1 MPNHVT
7 NRLTIVGDEQE
18 VAKCLAEIKGT
29 QEDQFIDFNT
39 FAPIPKELEGT
50 RSPTKIISQEDYD
63 DQEKRIAH
71 NELTEIEKSWG
82 VSRGIT
88 KEMSEKFQEE
98 FGYDNWYDWQI
109 ANWGTKWNAYDQY
122 KIEGESTIEFSTAW
136 STPYH
141 AITALS
147 VKYPTLRF
155 EVEFADEDFGH
166 NVGKYTFEDG
176 ECVDENIP
184 KGGSPEALRMAME
197 IRGDEEYYLV
207 DYLCE
212 NVEEE
217 LDEFTDSLV
226 ALAHEEQMLVEEY
239 PVVVLNRLK
248 ELALADEQYERV
260 AEIDKMLKTKET
272 AE

>member
-7 NRLTIVGDEQE
+7 NRLTIVGNEQE

-29 QEDQFIDFNT
+29 NEDQFIDFNT
-39 FAPIPKELEGT
+39 FAPIPQELVGT
-50 RSPTKIISQEDYD
+50 QSPVKILSQKDYD
-63 DQEKRIAH
+63 EQEKRIAN
-71 NELTEIEKSWG
+71 NELTDIEKQWG
-82 VSRGIT
+82 FSRGIT
-88 KEMSEKFQEE
+88 KEMSNKFKDE
-98 FGYDNWYDWQI
+98 FGHDNWYDWQI
-109 ANWGTKWNAYDQY
+109 ANWGTKWNAYDQFFN
-122 KIEGESTIEFSTAW
+122 GDNMIEFSTAW

-166 NVGKYTFEDG
+166 NVGKYTFLDG
-176 ECVDENIP
+176 ECVEENIP
-184 KGGSPEALRMAME
+184 KGGSPEALKMAMD
-197 IRGDEEYYLV
+197 IRGDHEYYLV

-212 NVEEE
+212 NVEDE

-226 ALAHEEQMLVEEY
+226 VLAHEQQELVDDY

-248 ELALADEQYERV
+248 ELALADEQYERIV
-260 AEIDKMLKTKET
+260 EIDKLLKAKET

>member
-7 NRLTIVGDEQE
+7 NRLTIVGDEKL

-29 QEDQFIDFNT
+29 QEEQFIDFNT
-39 FAPIPKELEGT
+39 FAPIPQELVGT
-50 RSPTKIISQEDYD
+50 QSPVKIISQKEYD
-63 DQEKRIAH
+63 EQEARIA
-71 NELTEIEKSWG
+71 NNQLTEIEKQWN

-88 KEMSEKFQEE
+88 KEMSAKFQKE
-98 FGYDNWYDWQI
+98 FGHDNWYDWQI
-109 ANWGTKWNAYDQY
+109 ANWGTKWNAYDQFMN
-122 KIEGESTIEFSTAW
+122 EGEPTIEFNTAW

-155 EVEFADEDFGH
+155 EMEFADEDFGQ
-166 NVGKYTFEDG
+166 NVGKYTFLGG
-176 ECVDENIP
+176 ECIEEDIP

-207 DYLCE
+207 NYLCE
-212 NVEEE
+212 EVDDE
-217 LDEFTDSLV
+217 LGEFTESLV
-226 ALAHEEQMLVEEY
+226 VLAHEQQMLVEEY

-260 AEIDKMLKTKET
+260 AEIDKVLNAKET

>member
-7 NRLTIVGDEQE
+7 NHLTIVGNEQE

-29 QEDQFIDFNT
+29 KEDQFIDFNT
-39 FAPIPKELEGT
+39 FAPIPQELVGT
-50 RSPTKIISQEDYD
+50 QSPVKILTQKDYD
-63 DQEKRIAH
+63 EQEKRIAN
-71 NELTEIEKSWG
+71 NELSEIEKQWG

-88 KEMSEKFQEE
+88 KDMSNKFKDE

-109 ANWGTKWNAYDQY
+109 ANWGTKWNAYDQFFNDNM
-122 KIEGESTIEFSTAW
+122 IEFSTAW

-155 EVEFADEDFGH
+155 EMEFADEDFGH
-166 NVGKYTFEDG
+166 NVGKYTFENG
-176 ECVDENIP
+176 ECIWENTP
-184 KGGSPEALRMAME
+184 EGGSLEALKMAME
-197 IRGDEEYYLV
+197 IRGDHEYYLV

-212 NVEEE
+212 NVEDV
-217 LDEFTDSLV
+217 LDKFTDSLV
-226 ALAHEEQMLVEEY
+226 VLAHEQQELFDDY

-248 ELALADEQYERV
+248 ELALADEQYERIV
-260 AEIDKMLKTKET
+260 EIDKLLKAKET

>member
-7 NRLTIVGDEQE
+7 NRLTIVGNEQE

-29 QEDQFIDFNT
+29 QENQFIDFNT

-50 RSPTKIISQEDYD
+50 TAPTKILTQKQYDEQEA
-63 DQEKRIAH
+63 RITKG
-71 NELTEIEKSWG
+71 ELTDIEKSWG

-98 FGYDNWYDWQI
+98 FGHDNWYDWQV

-122 KIEGESTIEFSTAW
+122 SDGNNFIEFSTAW

-166 NVGKYTFEDG
+166 NVGKYTFLDG
-176 ECVDENIP
+176 ECVDKNIP

-239 PVVVLNRLK
+239 PVVVLNKLK

>member
-7 NRLTIVGDEQE
+7 NNLTIVGAEQE
-18 VAKCLAEIKGT
+18 VAKCFAEIKGT

-39 FAPIPKELEGT
+39 FAPIPQELVDT
-50 RSPTKIISQEDYD
+50 TSPPKILSQKDYD
-63 DQEKRIAH
+63 DQEKR
-71 NELTEIEKSWG
+71 TDIEKKYG

-88 KEMSEKFQEE
+88 QKMSDKFKEE
-98 FGYDNWYDWQI
+98 FGYDNWYDWQV

-122 KIEGESTIEFSTAW
+122 KIDESMIVFSTAW
-136 STPYH
+136 STPYN

-176 ECVDENIP
+176 ECIGEDIP
-184 KGGSPEALRMAME
+184 EGGSFEALKMAID

-212 NVEEE
+212 NVEDE
-217 LDEFTDSLV
+217 LNEFTSNLV
-226 ALAHEEQMLVEEY
+226 VLAHEQQELTDDY

-260 AEIDKMLKTKET
+260 AEIDKVLNAKEI

>member
-7 NRLTIVGDEQE
+7 NRLTIVGNEQE

-39 FAPIPKELEGT
+39 FAPIPNELKNT
-50 RSPTKIISQEDYD
+50 QSPTKILTQKEYDEQEA
-63 DQEKRIAH
+63 RI
-71 NELTEIEKSWG
+71 TKGEITDIERSWG
-82 VSRGIT
+82 LSRGIT
-88 KEMSEKFQEE
+88 KEMSEKFIEE
-98 FGYDNWYDWQI
+98 FGHDNWYDWQV

-122 KIEGESTIEFSTAW
+122 SNGDNFIEFSTAW

-155 EVEFADEDFGH
+155 EVEYAGEDFGH
-166 NVGKYTFEDG
+166 NVGKYTFLDG
-176 ECVDENIP
+176 ECVEEDVP

-226 ALAHEEQMLVEEY
+226 VLAHEEQMLVEEY
-239 PVVVLNRLK
+239 PVVVLNKLK

-260 AEIDKMLKTKET
+260 AEIEKILEAKET

>member
-7 NRLTIVGDEQE
+7 NNLTIVGDEQK
-18 VAKCLAEIKGT
+18 VVKCLAEIKGT

-39 FAPIPKELEGT
+39 FAPIPKELVGT
-50 RSPTKIISQEDYD
+50 QAPTKIISQEDYD
-63 DQEKRIAH
+63 DQEKRISH
-71 NELTEIEKSWG
+71 NELTESEKLHG

-88 KEMSEKFQEE
+88 QEMSKEFKEE
-98 FGYDNWYDWQI
+98 FGYDNWYDWQC

-122 KIEGESTIEFSTAW
+122 KIDESMIVFSTAW
-136 STPYH
+136 GTPYH
-141 AITALS
+141 AITILS

-166 NVGKYTFEDG
+166 NVGKYTFLDG

-184 KGGSPEALRMAME
+184 EGGSFEALRMAIE
-197 IRGDEEYYLV
+197 VRGDEEYYLV

-212 NVEEE
+212 NVVDE
-217 LDEFTDSLV
+217 LDEFTSNLV
-226 ALAHEEQMLVEEY
+226 VLAHEQQELTDDY
-239 PVVVLNRLK
+239 PVVVLNKLK
-248 ELALADEQYERV
+248 ELALADEQYERII
-260 AEIDKMLKTKET
+260 EIDEMLKAKET